1 MRNKVWSNPEV
12 KLNCREYGKLGDDLP
27 ICTCFTALLL
37 LLLYYSLY
45 IELSVINCNVHLKTV
60 LCKISTC
67 CVPTSNSLICEF
79 PCGSGV
85 RMILSNI

>member
-1 MRNKVWSNPEV
+1 MRNEVCSNLEV
-12 KLNCREYGKLGDDLP
+12 KLNLREYEKLGDDLP

-37 LLLYYSLY
+37 LYYSLY
-45 IELSVINCNVHLKTV
+45 IELSVINCKVHLKTV
-60 LCKISTC
+60 LCKVSTY
-67 CVPTSNSLICEF
+67 CVPTSNSFICEF